1 MRSLRPTG
9 WRRVR
14 VRAGPTDRLED
25 SPEGRQPDLHRVR
38 PGSGTHP
45 HADQF
50 CLCSGGP
57 AAGYV
62 NPRCRDGEIATAG
75 TEMEERWCRVHRR
88 SWSKTYPRIYDKAEE
103 VASPVRQAGWDH
115 RWRRPSNPTYVRRCR
130 TGIIRRS
137 DQPYRCSRYDGGSD
151 RSTASLFV
159 LLTAHIRRSGA
170 HRPALS

>member
-9 WRRVR
+9 WRRVS

-57 AAGYV
+57 SAGYV
-62 NPRCRDGEIATAG
+62 NPRCRTGCSPTDTSGPRAGGTCASSTGRAPRTDFEENVVMSAGAKDLDAGFSWRGEVG
-75 TEMEERWCRVHRR
+75 TVRVECVPNTD
-88 SWSKTYPRIYDKAEE
+88 SEFY
-103 VASPVRQAGWDH
+103 G
-115 RWRRPSNPTYVRRCR
+115 
-130 TGIIRRS
+130 
-137 DQPYRCSRYDGGSD
+137 
-151 RSTASLFV
+151 
-159 LLTAHIRRSGA
+159 
-170 HRPALS
+170 